1 MSVEIITGYYQ
12 TILRRTPSTAE
23 VASWNTVVQGG
34 GLTLE
39 QVRNAFLTSTE
50 NTNIVDPIIRLY
62 QSAFNRQPDSAGLD
76 HWVNIVRSGTSV
88 TQVATLFS
96 TQTEFTNRYGTDTGV
111 SSAFVISLYNNVLG
125 RTATNAEI
133 SSWTSSGLSRGA
145 ILRGFSDSPEAVTRF
160 ETPINTLLDGVAQ
173 GTSTL
178 TPTAALSTTTTAST
192 TGSTFTLTTGVDT
205 FTGTASADSFTASI
219 STATA
224 ASNTFGAVDVLAGGA
239 GNDTLNIT
247 AIDYASGD
255 ALPAASVSAIET
267 INIRAVDATAADNL
281 NVNATNFTGHTAINA
296 DRSTSMLTITN
307 VATGASVGII
317 GNGVATNGRLD
328 VGYAT
333 AATPATL
340 NVQNGVTGGPAVNIT
355 SNPTSVT
362 INSTGAA
369 NALGAVDLSASA
381 SLTSATINATTNL
394 TVTSL
399 SNDFSAATN
408 DTLTISGA
416 ATLVTLGTL
425 PATLEVVN
433 ASGMTAGGIS
443 ATMSTTTTLA
453 VTGGTGNDTITTGSV
468 LTTGSVAAGAGT
480 DRLNVADTTHLNTAA
495 LGAKYTGFETLGV
508 SNGVAVD
515 LDHISGITSVVMTD
529 AAGTT
534 SLTNLSATQA
544 AAVTLAA
551 LNGAAT
557 IGVKNAATVG
567 QLDTVTI
574 TVSDGDSTT
583 GEALTTAGDLT
594 ITSVETINF
603 AAVDNLQLA
612 TIGNMNSFTTLSL
625 SGVGT
630 SEIYTAGNA
639 VVLNAAMNASA
650 ATGTVRLN
658 ATAATGN
665 GMALT
670 GGSGNDQL
678 TGSAQADALV
688 GGAGNDVLFG
698 LAAADTVSGGA
709 GNDFISGGAGADTLT
724 GGDGVDTFEV
734 TTDGATTIDTIADLV
749 LGTDLIAVS
758 VAPTGGVV
766 TTVFAGSGTLAA
778 AAADA
783 GTSIGANKAGIFT
796 HSGSS
801 YLLIN
806 DGTAGTIA
814 ATDTIIKINGYTGTL
829 ATSTFTTTG
838 ATIVSVGGATQAIT
852 GTVAA
857 DTITSGSAV
866 ANVTA
871 GGGADTITL
880 GNANTVADTIFFSA
894 ATTAAMAV
902 EAGTTTG
909 ANGTGDT
916 ITNFESAGGT
926 DVISFASALLTNG
939 TKTATLK
946 SIAKTGEIANN
957 DVLVLVNNT
966 VVGDAV
972 DTVAGAFAVLNA
984 LTSSDVAIGERVIV
998 AMDNDTDMFLW
1009 LIDQVSAA
1017 NTIAAQDITL
1027 VGVIKGV
1034 TSINDGDL
1042 TYA

>member
-247 AIDYASGD
+247 AIDYTSGD

-267 INIRAVDATAADNL
+267 INIRAVDATAGDNL
-281 NVNATNFTGHTAINA
+281 TVNATNFTGHTAINA

-639 VVLNAAMNASA
+639 VVLNAAINASA
-650 ATGTVRLN
+650 ATGTVRVN
-658 ATAATGN
+658 ATEATTN

-678 TGSAQADALV
+678 TGTAQADALV
-688 GGAGNDVLFG
+688 GGSGNDVLFG

-734 TTDGATTIDTIADLV
+734 TTDGTTTIDTITDLV
-749 LGTDLIAVS
+749 LGTDLIVVTA
-758 VAPTGGVV
+758 APTAGVV
-766 TTVFAGSGTLAA
+766 TSVHAAAGGTLAL

-783 GTSIGANKAGIFT
+783 GTAIGANKAGIFT
-796 HSGSS
+796 YSGSS

-814 ATDTIIKINGYTGTL
+814 ATDTVIKINGYTGTL

-838 ATIVSVGGATQAIT
+838 ATIVSVGGAAQTLT
-852 GTVAA
+852 GTV
-857 DTITSGSAV
+857 
-866 ANVTA
+866 
-871 GGGADTITL
+871 GADTIT
-880 GNANTVADTIFFSA
+880 
-894 ATTAAMAV
+894 ATD
-902 EAGTTTG
+902 G
-909 ANGTGDT
+909 
-916 ITNFESAGGT
+916 
-926 DVISFASALLTNG
+926 
-939 TKTATLK
+939 
-946 SIAKTGEIANN
+946 
-957 DVLVLVNNT
+957 
-966 VVGDAV
+966 AV
-972 DTVAGAFAVLNA
+972 DTVVGGAGSDTITLTETVAAADTVAFSGGTGAAGSLARVTTLGSDTITGYSNAADQLNFSEADFGNLNGGAGVAALDQTQVIVLATVGTALNTANAQIDGSDGITSTNGAFAVVGTNSATNTVA
-984 LTSSDVAIGERVIV
+984 LYFITAGATVTNTVTQAI
-998 AMDNDTDMFLW
+998 
-1009 LIDQVSAA
+1009 AA
-1017 NTIAAQDITL
+1017 NEAVKIADITL
-1027 VGVIKGV
+1027 VGTALNLADFVGI
-1034 TSINDGDL
+1034 
-1042 TYA
+1042 A